1 MFHDTVSLVYYIIGK
16 CFAFSYD
23 IIKPSGQDCTAAERN
38 YIAGILRKQSAV
50 GGESC
55 RAGFFLM
62 PGKYCM
68 GKYFEFSHITESLGI
83 TVHRERYIEF

>member
-1 MFHDTVSLVYYIIGK
+1 MFEKGRLTLNRNNAERMKDRK
-16 CFAFSYD
+16 EQ
-23 IIKPSGQDCTAAERN
+23 PSGQDCTAAERN